1 MPGRRGANPIG
12 FARIDH
18 DLFEG
23 CKQDRDREHDTVVPA
38 VTMLGSLAQAER
50 HQCMDDVIEQ
60 RLTNHAA
67 WIAREHRNMEWA
79 EVFDLLDRIEPAS
92 RPRFISLVCRQLSAA
107 NRQCFTSLLTADDG
121 SSCGS
126 EEPSTGA
133 AAMIQFGNTPDWVRR
148 RLTAPLLTRRNG
160 R

>member
-1 MPGRRGANPIG
+1 
-12 FARIDH
+12 
-18 DLFEG
+18 
-23 CKQDRDREHDTVVPA
+23 
-38 VTMLGSLAQAER
+38 
-50 HQCMDDVIEQ
+50 MDDMTEQ
-60 RLTNHAA
+60 RLSNHAA
-67 WIAREHRNMEWA
+67 WIAREHRTMEWA
-79 EVFDLLDRIEPAS
+79 EVFELLDRIEPAS

-107 NRQCFTSLLTADDG
+107 NRQCFTRLLTADDG